1 MLDPSDLV
9 IIASGNL
16 DHLRGLTRKLSL
28 RGIES
33 ELVQPPEGC
42 GSS

>member
-1 MLDPSDLV
+1 MSAGGEPAILARGGVS
-9 IIASGNL
+9 
-16 DHLRGLTRKLSL
+16 HLEEVRGVL
-28 RGIES
+28 RAGGIES